1 MAKID
6 ELLESIDALSV
17 AELAELVKGIC
28 SLQMDIKIKGITKEI
43 LAEALEQAKKARM
56 EILDVMEKQIKEPR
70 SEVSEYA
77 PKTETFMINPDK
89 IKDVIGKG
97 GDTITK
103 IILEASNVKTVQD
116 KDAVKVDLNDDG
128 QVIIYHTN
136 RDIINKTAEMIKNIA
151 REVEMGVKYTAKVI
165 KVEDFGC
172 FVELWPGCEGLV
184 HVSQLAHERVNK
196 PSDVVKVG
204 DEIIVMSQG
213 YDNRGRLNLS
223 RKDALP
229 KPKKEEK
236 TEKNMESETK

>member
-1 MAKID
+1 
-6 ELLESIDALSV
+6 
-17 AELAELVKGIC
+17 
-28 SLQMDIKIKGITKEI
+28 
-43 LAEALEQAKKARM
+43 
-56 EILDVMEKQIKEPR
+56 
-70 SEVSEYA
+70 
-77 PKTETFMINPDK
+77 
-89 IKDVIGKG
+89 
-97 GDTITK
+97 
-103 IILEASNVKTVQD
+103 
-116 KDAVKVDLNDDG
+116 
-128 QVIIYHTN
+128 
-136 RDIINKTAEMIKNIA
+136 
-151 REVEMGVKYTAKVI
+151 MGVKYTAKVI